1 MLEQDYLMR
10 MILVFFESIRKSWEE
25 KEKEKDPLAAADT
38 LEAAV
43 GTATDM
49 DGDLLLSLAP
59 ESIAQVMQV
68 SGVDPRVT
76 EYIARGLLLE
86 SSYLE
91 DGGDMQ
97 RAELRA
103 EQARAIAA
111 AYGFDLP
118 ASFSTADEAVA
129 GMETPAPLSEDDGT
143 GASNVG

>member
-25 KEKEKDPLAAADT
+25 KDKDKDPLAAADT

-49 DGDLLLSLAP
+49 DGEVLLSLAP
-59 ESIAQVMQV
+59 DSIARIMQV

-86 SSYLE
+86 SSYLQ
-91 DGGDMQ
+91 DGGDAR

-103 EQARAIAA
+103 DQARAIAT
-111 AYGFDLP
+111 AYGFALP
-118 ASFSTADEAVA
+118 ESLSTADEAVA
-129 GMETPAPLSEDDGT
+129 GMEAPVPSSSDNGT
-143 GASNVG
+143 GEDCES